1 MSAHVRLYTRRVL
14 IMFVMF
20 SFLLMAK
27 GAWGAYNVMA
37 NHTETKNSVST
48 ESEGVRF
55 LKERGLIQGDGQQL
69 RLQDPLTY
77 AEAATLLVR
86 AYAPNEWE
94 DVWAIKIFFSADS
107 TDPLASWRNWYHF
120 VQPTAWYAP
129 YVQRLDTLG
138 FRFSRDMRPNDPV
151 PWETY
156 QKAQYYLL
164 KNLFASKALQS
175 TASIAPKDLE
185 HQITTEI
192 TTLFENELSAT
203 HAYPAGSTLTITRND
218 AFERTGLILKRLW
231 DLFQAPTPTPGEDE
245 NMQTSFQVKEET
257 AEQNSWLKDVKRVII
272 ARDMPNPGYALAV
285 SRIEFDHPSKQA
297 IVYVRIIA
305 PDPNQMYPQ
314 VITRRETEAFVPA
327 AYSVDVKALA
337 SMDPFQTSRPTHPPA
352 APFPL
357 PGEIER

>member
-1 MSAHVRLYTRRVL
+1 MIAHVRLYTRRAL
-14 IMFVMF
+14 TMFVMV
-20 SFLLMAK
+20 SFLLMVK
-27 GAWGAYNVMA
+27 GAWGAYDVMA
-37 NHTETKNSVST
+37 SNTETKNSVST

-86 AYAPNEWE
+86 AYASNEWE
-94 DVWAIKIFFSADS
+94 DVWAIKTLFSADS
-107 TDPLASWRNWYHF
+107 TDPFSWRNWYHF

-175 TASIAPKDLE
+175 TALISPKDLE

-192 TTLFENELSAT
+192 TTLFENELNAAHS
-203 HAYPAGSTLTITRND
+203 YPANSTLTITRND
-218 AFERTGLILKRLW
+218 AFERTGLILKRLL
-231 DLFQAPTPTPGEDE
+231 DLFQAPIPIPGEDE

-257 AEQNSWLKDVKRVII
+257 VEQNTWLKDVKRVII
-272 ARDMPNPGYALAV
+272 ARDMPNPGYGLAV
-285 SRIEFDHPSKQA
+285 SRIEFDHPSKKA
-297 IVYVRIIA
+297 TVYVQII
-305 PDPNQMYPQ
+305 PPNPNQMYPQ

-337 SMDPFQTSRPTHPPA
+337 AMDPFQTSRPPHIS
-352 APFPL
+352 APSFPL
-357 PGEIER
+357 PGEVER